1 MVKHDSA
8 RNHQMMSKFPP
19 QWVFLPIL
27 LLMLSAC
34 TSQGN
39 QPELSSPTQVTP
51 TATPQINV
59 TPSPTPIPLGTEGNP
74 VTMGL
79 IWSDEGEQSP
89 AAAKFIQYLA
99 DSTGFVFALLP
110 FDNTLDLITA
120 MDQGAVSFAWL
131 QPEAYLYASENN
143 IASVAYITSHYGLY
157 AYGSSVYVREGS
169 GFRLNFDSDT
179 GTSKLTAS
187 AALRQFSQK
196 VPCLVNQHSISGYAY
211 PLGLLAID
219 NIQVKSPVLLQ
230 THEAVIRA
238 IYTGGICDFGFTY
251 GISGDPR
258 TASSIQ
264 TELPDVM
271 EKVKISW
278 QSPADIPSLNLS
290 YATLLAGDVRF
301 AISTALESFVKEPDG
316 LQTLGQMNNYSIDGI
331 RPASDSDYEILR
343 SLLQSAGIEVESLI
357 SQ

>member
-1 MVKHDSA
+1 MGFSA
-8 RNHQMMSKFPP
+8 
-19 QWVFLPIL
+19 IL

-39 QPELSSPTQVTP
+39 QPELSSPTQVTS
-51 TATPQINV
+51 TATPQISV

-169 GFRLNFDSDT
+169 GFQLNFDSDT

-196 VPCLVNQHSISGYAY
+196 VPSLSINTPFLVMLTLSG
-211 PLGLLAID
+211 
-219 NIQVKSPVLLQ
+219 
-230 THEAVIRA
+230 
-238 IYTGGICDFGFTY
+238 C
-251 GISGDPR
+251 
-258 TASSIQ
+258 
-264 TELPDVM
+264 
-271 EKVKISW
+271 W
-278 QSPADIPSLNLS
+278 QLTTFRLNLQYS
-290 YATLLAGDVRF
+290 FKRTKQSSVPFTLEVF
-301 AISTALESFVKEPDG
+301 AISASPTEYPEIPARLLPFKP
-316 LQTLGQMNNYSIDGI
+316 NY
-331 RPASDSDYEILR
+331 RM
-343 SLLQSAGIEVESLI
+343 
-357 SQ
+357 